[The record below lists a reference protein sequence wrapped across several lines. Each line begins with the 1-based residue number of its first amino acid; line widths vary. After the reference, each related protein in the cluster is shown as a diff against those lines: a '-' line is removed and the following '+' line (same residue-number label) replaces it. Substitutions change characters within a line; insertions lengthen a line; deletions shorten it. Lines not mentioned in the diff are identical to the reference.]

1 MRTSERS
8 DTDRLLARLD
18 RFDLT
23 PGAVRLR
30 SRAREL
36 LRAGPGDTVVDVG
49 CGAGRAAAEIAAEG
63 PRVVGVDLDLR
74 MLGAALGRHP
84 GPGFLRGDAYALP
97 LPDGSVQGYRAEKV
111 YHSLG
116 DPARALA
123 EARRVLAPGGR
134 VVLLGQDWE
143 AYAVDSADPVL
154 TRAIVSSY
162 ADGMPDPRAPRRQRA
177 LLMEAGFGDVEVEGS
192 VLLFTDAGVLPML
205 TGLASAA
212 VAAGAV
218 PGDRAA
224 AWADEQRERAGTGRL
239 FVAIP
244 FFLVCARR

>member
-1 MRTSERS
+1 MPTPDLA

-23 PGAVRLR
+23 PEATGLR

-36 LRAGPGDTVVDVG
+36 LRAGPDDTVVDVG
-49 CGAGRAAAEIAAEG
+49 CGGGRATAEIAATG
-63 PRVVGVDLDLR
+63 PRVVGVDLDQR
-74 MLGAALGRHP
+74 MLDAARERHP
-84 GPGFLRGDAYALP
+84 GPEFRHGDAYALP
-97 LPDGSVQGYRAEKV
+97 LAEGSVQGYRAEKV

-123 EARRVLAPGGR
+123 EARRVLAPQGR
-134 VVLLGQDWE
+134 LVLLGQDWD
-143 AYAVDSADPVL
+143 AYMVDSADPAL
-154 TRAIVSSY
+154 TRTIVSSY

-177 LLMEAGFGDVEVEGS
+177 LLLESGFRDVEVEGR
-192 VLLFTDAGVLPML
+192 VLLFTDAQVLPML
-205 TGLASAA
+205 AGLASAA

-218 PGDRAA
+218 CAERAA
-224 AWADEQRERAGTGRL
+224 AWVGEQRGRAEEGRL

-244 FFLVCARR
+244 FLLVSAAR